1 MKILFV
7 HDHKFKFK
15 ENKFY
20 SNGSFPSSIWP
31 RYTIIFNELT
41 VVGRNGGELTAE
53 DKGFTLSNAEGVS
66 FKLLPNLANL
76 KSLIFGNKEA
86 EQAAKK
92 MVAKHDA
99 LIARLPSRMGM
110 LFVKEAIKQN
120 KPYAI
125 EVVGCPWDGLWNYGN
140 LKGKLLA
147 PYSWFEL
154 KQIAK
159 KTKFAIYVTEF
170 FLQRRYPTSANAV
183 TTFCSNV
190 EIPAV
195 APEVLTA
202 RLEKISNKPANEPLV
217 FGLIANYSSKYKGID
232 VAIKALKEANLPNW
246 QFKVLGNGDPAY
258 YQQLA
263 KELQVEGKVHFVGS
277 LPAGEAVFEW
287 IDSLDIYLQ
296 PSFTEGLPRALAE
309 AMSHGLPAFAT
320 AVGGIPELLPS
331 TELIKAGD
339 YQDLAKKITAL
350 AVNKE
355 QQLKLAE
362 QNFNK
367 AKNYYKETL
376 DERRNEFWVGFREQ
390 VKKQII

>member
-1 MKILFV
+1 MKVLFV
-7 HDHKFKFK
+7 HDHIFKTQD
-15 ENKFY
+15 NKYY
-20 SNGSFPSSIWP
+20 SSGGLPASIWP
-31 RYTIIFNELT
+31 RYTSIFNKLT

-76 KSLIFGNKEA
+76 KSLVFGNKEA
-86 EQAAKK
+86 EQAAKEL
-92 MVAKHDA
+92 VAKHDA

-159 KTKFAIYVTEF
+159 KTKFAIYVTEH
-170 FLQRRYPTSANAV
+170 FLQGRYPLNTNAV

-202 RLEKISNKPANEPLV
+202 RLEKITNKPAGEPHV

-246 QFKVLGNGDPAY
+246 QFKVLGNGDPTY
-258 YQQLA
+258 YQELA
-263 KELQVEGKVHFVGS
+263 KKLQMEDKVHFVGS

-287 IDSLDIYLQ
+287 VDSLDIYLH
-296 PSFTEGLPRALAE
+296 PSFQEGLPRAIVE
-309 AMSHGLPAFAT
+309 AMSRGAPALASRI
-320 AVGGIPELLPS
+320 AGIPELLAD

-350 AVNKE
+350 ASNKE
-355 QQLKLAE
+355 MQLKLAE

-376 DERRNEFWVGFREQ
+376 DERRNKFWVGFKQ
-390 VKKQII
+390 FVLKK